1 MILVTGATGNVGGA
15 VVEHLLAA
23 GAEVRALSRDPARAG
38 LPGAVPVVAGDLTR
52 PETLSAALDGVRAVF
67 LFPVA
72 DAVAGF
78 VEAASRAGVQ
88 HIVVL
93 SSVAVVMGGDNA
105 IGRWH
110 ATVERAVADS
120 GIGWTFVRPGAFMAN
135 TLQWAH
141 SVRTEGVVRAPYGES
156 ASAPVDEWDIGAVAA
171 TALLQPGHQGASYLL
186 TGPEALTVAQ
196 QVQVIGSVL
205 GRPVRFEELSPA
217 AARQAMLRFVPAEIV
232 DALFEFSAATI
243 GRPVEVLPT
252 VPQVTGRPART
263 YAQWVTRHAAAFGG

>member
-15 VVEHLLAA
+15 VVEHLLSA
-23 GAEVRALSRDPARAG
+23 GAEVRALSRDPARAR

-52 PETLSAALDGVRAVF
+52 PETLPAALDGVRAVF

-93 SSVAVVMGGDNA
+93 SSAAVVMGDDNA

-135 TLQWAH
+135 TLQWGD
-141 SVRTEGVVRAPYGES
+141 SVRTEDVVRVPYGES

-196 QVQVIGSVL
+196 QVKVIGSVL
-205 GRPVRFEELSPA
+205 GRPIRFEELPPA
-217 AARQAMLRFVPAEIV
+217 AARQAMLRFVPAEVV
-232 DALFEFSAATI
+232 DALFEFAAATV

-252 VPQVTGRPART
+252 VQQVTGRPART
-263 YAQWVTRHAAAFGG
+263 FAQWVTRHAAAFGG